1 MKTTSQSNLWIAAS
15 VLFLLSFC
23 ALPAQAQFDP
33 NNEGYYRLKTK
44 FQGAEHCLEG
54 NQLKGDMNGASFM
67 DKCQDVSGQLWKFEA
82 AGNGF
87 YRMKT
92 QFRGPKGECLEG
104 NQFKGDVS
112 GVAFMDKCQNVSGQL
127 WKLEKN

>member
-1 MKTTSQSNLWIAAS
+1 MTNKNNLWFVAS
-15 VLFLLSFC
+15 LFFCLSFC

-33 NNEGYYRLKTK
+33 NYQGYYRLKTQ
-44 FQGAEHCLEG
+44 FQGADHCLEG

-67 DKCQDVSGQLWKFEA
+67 DKCQNVSGQLWKFES

-104 NQFKGDVS
+104 NRVKGFAKA
-112 GVAFMDKCQNVSGQL
+112 GGAFMNKCQNVSGQL
-127 WKLEKN
+127 WKLEK